1 MMFLLA
7 ATLAFGCKDKQAAQT
22 KPADSGSGSGS
33 GSAVGSATIEEPIG
47 SGAAPEVLG
56 GKPLVLPK
64 LLGDEAAKPVD
75 SPDKPLPQAT
85 YEKLAA
91 PDYIGFK
98 KELLAASDKSL
109 EVVYVTEEKPR
120 LLITVKAWHCPQGE
134 MIKKAAEEATCYSKE
149 EWLKRGD
156 AIKAAMGGGLGTS
169 ADTELELGTFDVG
182 NGAEALTRYQIGYV
196 KSTEEGGGFAT
207 TNNYIIQFH
216 NGVNQLRVSAQYK
229 DDPPASKADLA
240 AMAPKED
247 LKQIARSFFD
257 VYGHAWGD

>member
-22 KPADSGSGSGS
+22 KPTDPPS
-33 GSAVGSATIEEPIG
+33 GSATGSAAKVEEPMG
-47 SGAAPEVLG
+47 SGATPDVAG

-64 LLGDEAAKPVD
+64 LLGDEAAKPID
-75 SPDKPLPQAT
+75 QPDKPVTKAT

-98 KELLAASDKSL
+98 KEILAATDKAM
-109 EVVYVTEEKPR
+109 EVVYSTEEKPR
-120 LLITVKAWHCPQGE
+120 LLITVKAWHCPVGE
-134 MIKKAAEEATCYSKE
+134 ALKTAAEEATCYSKE
-149 EWLKRGD
+149 DWLKLGD
-156 AIKAAMGGGLGTS
+156 KIKASMSAGLGKDP
-169 ADTELELGTFDVG
+169 DTELELGTTDLG
-182 NGAEALTRYQIGYV
+182 NGATALTRYQIGWV
-196 KSTEEGGGFAT
+196 KSTEPGGGFAT
-207 TNNYIIQFH
+207 TNNYIIVFH

-247 LKQIARSFFD
+247 LARIAKSFFD
-257 VYGHAWGD
+257 VYSHGWGD

>member
-1 MMFLLA
+1 MTFLLA

-22 KPADSGSGSGS
+22 KPADPPSGSAT
-33 GSAVGSATIEEPIG
+33 GSAVGSAKVEEPMG
-47 SGAAPEVLG
+47 SAATPEVAG

-64 LLGDEAAKPVD
+64 LLGDEATKPID
-75 SPDKPLPQAT
+75 SPDKPVSQAT

-98 KELLAASDKSL
+98 KEILAATDKAL
-109 EVVYVTEEKPR
+109 EVVYATEEKPR

-134 MIKKAAEEATCYSKE
+134 MIKKAAEEATCYTKDV
-149 EWLKRGD
+149 WLKRGD
-156 AIKAAMGGGLGTS
+156 AIKASMAGGLGS
-169 ADTELELGTFDVG
+169 AADTELELGTLDLG
-182 NGAEALTRYQIGYV
+182 NGAEALTRYQIGWV
-196 KSTEEGGGFAT
+196 KSTEPGGGFAT

-247 LKQIARSFFD
+247 LARIARSFFD
-257 VYGHAWGD
+257 VYVHAWGD

>member
-1 MMFLLA
+1 MFLLA

-22 KPADSGSGSGS
+22 KPADPPSGSAT
-33 GSAVGSATIEEPIG
+33 GSAVGSATIEQPIG
-47 SGAAPEVLG
+47 SGATPDVAG

-64 LLGDEAAKPVD
+64 LLGDEAGKPID
-75 SPDKPLPQAT
+75 SPNQPLPQAT

-98 KELLAASDKSL
+98 KEILATTDKAL
-109 EVVYVTEEKPR
+109 EVLYATEEKPR
-120 LLITVKAWHCPQGE
+120 LLITIKAWHCPQGE

-156 AIKAAMGGGLGTS
+156 AFKAAMSGGLGK
-169 ADTELELGTFDVG
+169 APDTELELGTLDLG
-182 NGAEALTRYQIGYV
+182 GGAEALTRYQIGWV
-196 KSTEEGGGFAT
+196 RSNEPGGGFAT
-207 TNNYIIQFH
+207 TNNYIIHFH

-247 LKQIARSFFD
+247 LAKIARAFFD
-257 VYGHAWGD
+257 VTAHAWGD